1 MTDEREFAKAVHW
14 KQRVRAGS
22 MVGRIPHFTLVV
34 NARSASDPWIRELCR
49 LELERRKDLE
59 S

>member
-1 MTDEREFAKAVHW
+1 MTDEREFAKAVRR
-14 KQRVRAGS
+14 KLRIRAGS
-22 MVGRIPHFTLVV
+22 MVGRIQHFVLIV